1 MNIYSSTN
9 PPLGF
14 YVYAYIRSKDSNV
27 AKAGT
32 PYYIGKGKEGRAFK
46 KTRTIKPKDE
56 KYIVMLESNLTEIG
70 AFALERR
77 YIRWFGRKDN
87 STGILNNKTDGG
99 EGVSGI
105 EHSEISKENRRQK
118 LLGRI
123 RPAYVVEKIRETKKV
138 RPPLFTKER
147 GERISKALIGKK
159 HSKERCDAKSLRMLG
174 NTRKDSTKE
183 KIAETLRNKPIKT
196 CPHCG
201 KTGKG
206 SGMKSYH
213 FEKCKLNLLRSIT

>member
-1 MNIYSSTN
+1 MNIYSCTN

-14 YVYAYIRSKDSNV
+14 YVYAYIRSKDSAV

-56 KYIVMLESNLTEIG
+56 KYIVILESNLSEIG

-77 YIRWFGRKDN
+77 YIKWFGRKDN
-87 STGILNNKTDGG
+87 RTGILNNKTDGG

-105 EHSEISKENRRQK
+105 EQSEISKANRRQK
-118 LLGRI
+118 LSGRS
-123 RPAYVVEKIRETKKV
+123 RPECVIEKIRATKKTN
-138 RPPLFTKER
+138 PPVFTEER
-147 GERISKALIGKK
+147 SERISKALTGKK
-159 HSKERCDAKSLRMLG
+159 HTKERCEAKRLRMLG
-174 NTRKDSTKE
+174 NTRKDSIKE
-183 KIAETLRNKPIKT
+183 KIAETLRNKPIET

-201 KTGKG
+201 KTGRG
-206 SGMKSYH
+206 SGMKGYH
-213 FEKCKLNLLRSIT
+213 FEKCKLNPLRSIT